1 MTLKDAELTKELFIR
16 PSSVV
21 LWITIA
27 TGPVAFAIQFQSR
40 FALVEWACGNHR
52 SWVLTVIALTALIA
66 AAGSAVVAWSAF
78 VRLDPVLQRP
88 RFMAMAGFVLSCLC
102 ALAIIAQA
110 IPHAFLGA
118 CD

>member
-1 MTLKDAELTKELFIR
+1 MNEVTIR

-27 TGPVAFAIQFQSR
+27 AGPVAFAIQSQSR

-52 SWVLTVIALTALIA
+52 GWVLTVIALTALVATIA
-66 AAGSAVVAWSAF
+66 SAMVSWSAF
-78 VRLDPVLQRP
+78 TRLDAVFQRP
-88 RFMAMAGFVLSCLC
+88 RFMAMAGFILSTTC
-102 ALAIIAQA
+102 ALAIVAQA

>member
-1 MTLKDAELTKELFIR
+1 MNRVTIR
-16 PSSVV
+16 PSSVL

-52 SWVLTVIALTALIA
+52 GWVLTVIALTALVA
-66 AAGSAVVAWSAF
+66 TVGSALISWTAF
-78 VRLDPVLQRP
+78 TRLDPVYQRP
-88 RFMAMAGFVLSCLC
+88 RFMAMAGFILSATC
-102 ALAIIAQA
+102 ALAIVAQA
-110 IPHAFLGA
+110 IPHAFLGV